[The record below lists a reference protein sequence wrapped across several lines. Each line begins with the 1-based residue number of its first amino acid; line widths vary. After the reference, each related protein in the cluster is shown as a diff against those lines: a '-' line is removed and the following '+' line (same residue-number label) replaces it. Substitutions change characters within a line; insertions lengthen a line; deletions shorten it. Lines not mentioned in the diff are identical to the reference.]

1 MTLIRPLG
9 GLVDTALIRG
19 KIGALV
25 GVGAFVAVFRPWP
38 LNAVTLP
45 RASFALARRLPS
57 GSESGLLSGPP
68 ADGVVTHAAAGD
80 ARVGVR

>member
-25 GVGAFVAVFRPWP
+25 GVGAVVAVFRPWP

-57 GSESGLLSGPP
+57 GSESGLLSGLP
-68 ADGVVTHAAAGD
+68 ADGVYARPSAGGS
-80 ARVGVR
+80 RVG

>member
-1 MTLIRPLG
+1 MTLIRRLR
-9 GLVDTALIRG
+9 GLVGTALIRG
-19 KIGALV
+19 EVGALV
-25 GVGAFVAVFRPWP
+25 GVGAFVAVFRHWP

-68 ADGVVTHAAAGD
+68 ADGVYVRPSAG
-80 ARVGVR
+80 ASRVG